1 MIRYLILA
9 GSNLNDPPAR
19 LAEAGALL
27 SRQVGRLIKS
37 SAVYV
42 SPAWGYESDAYYYN
56 QAHILEFSKPPS
68 ELLKTLLDVERRM
81 GRERNAGGGYQDRI
95 IDLDILLAGNVAL
108 KNDALEIP
116 HPRLHLRRF
125 ALVPA
130 AEIAGQWPHPVLGV
144 TLANLLEVCPDP
156 LPVNTFTP

>member
-1 MIRYLILA
+1 MRYLILA
-9 GSNLNDPPAR
+9 GSNLNNPPAR

-27 SRQVGRLIKS
+27 SRRVGRIFKS

-56 QAHILEFSKPPS
+56 QAHILEFFRPPT
-68 ELLKTLLDVERRM
+68 ELLKALLDVERSM
-81 GRERNAGGGYQDRI
+81 GRERNGGSGYQDRI
-95 IDLDILLAGNVAL
+95 IDLDILLADDLAI
-108 KNDALEIP
+108 KNAVLEIP

-130 AEIAGQWPHPVLGV
+130 SEIAGAWRHPLLNV
-144 TLANLLEVCPDP
+144 TVAELLARCADP
-156 LPVNTFTP
+156 APVHTFTP